1 MAKGLRRWSWD
12 SSPPSAELGFFPTS
26 WQLSR
31 YMTRIAGFIG
41 RQLGGILW
49 CSGLCTQ
56 QLGSGM
62 GKQRGQPSDEVGGAE
77 GRTVFWVEYAAA
89 AGRASLGQPGL
100 DAVMTRLNSQMAEA
114 WILMRACVSS
124 EGLYFL
130 WPPPAN
136 MTPVLHSSSITW
148 VPSF

>member
-1 MAKGLRRWSWD
+1 M
-12 SSPPSAELGFFPTS
+12 ELGFFLTF

-31 YMTRIAGFIG
+31 YMTRIPGFVG

-62 GKQRGQPSDEVGGAE
+62 GKQCGQLSEEVGGAE
-77 GRTVFWVEYAAA
+77 GRTVFWAAYAEA
-89 AGRASLGQPGL
+89 AGRASLGRPGRE
-100 DAVMTRLNSQMAEA
+100 AVMTRLSSQMAEA
-114 WILMRACVSS
+114 WVPMRASVSS

-130 WPPPAN
+130 CPPPSN

-148 VPSF
+148 VPSL